1 MKFYLSLFLGI
12 ISTLFYGQITR
23 LHFDYDVAGNQINR
37 YLDFDSQSERLFTKT
52 ADEINDDDLLKF
64 MPEDDISYY
73 PNPVLEVLYLK
84 WELIEN
90 NSFTTVNIF
99 TSTGR
104 FLKTYNI
111 KEGEYSISLS
121 FQDLQQG
128 SYIVQL
134 VYKSGEQKSITILKN

>member
-90 NSFTTVNIF
+90 NSFTNVNIF

-104 FLKTYNI
+104 ILKTYNI